1 MITPNNKV
9 CYDSNLGAIYAA
21 KCLSGNITN
30 LYWPE
35 TFHLGQLRY
44 TDDDAGCLLVLL
56 LYTKLQV
63 NKK

>member
-9 CYDSNLGAIYAA
+9 CYDSNLGAIFAA

-44 TDDDAGCLLVLL
+44 TDDDQCRMPFSFTIVH
-56 LYTKLQV
+56 
-63 NKK
+63 